1 MVRCNWNLVYCRA
14 TINHESCV
22 MYMLGVR
29 GGGGGRCFFTEGQWL
44 YWYYNQIRA
53 VGIHVFLALLLFC
66 WWWWAVA
73 ACRRMASQHIAGKSW
88 WRDEAAFN
96 HWGKKTLEESL
107 KFKVFISLSWLSGPF
122 STCQLKSYIWKCSK
136 SQYEKKT
143 SMFMVDVPLFTRGWN
158 YGNRNPTPIKATSA
172 KLERRS

>member
-96 HWGKKTLEESL
+96 HWGKKNTRRE
-107 KFKVFISLSWLSGPF
+107 FKVQGVHQFVLVEWPLFHLSTKIVHLEMFKIP
-122 STCQLKSYIWKCSK
+122 IWKKNIHVHGGCSIVY
-136 SQYEKKT
+136 QR
-143 SMFMVDVPLFTRGWN
+143 L
-158 YGNRNPTPIKATSA
+158 
-172 KLERRS
+172 KLWESESYPHQSYFR